1 MYSLQL
7 VDPPREFF
15 LNVVLERTEATFN
28 TRGPGK
34 PKTVSESKPGPK
46 LQVLELSRTTLVE
59 NILEVHGLQERFFP
73 GPISGPPF
81 RVTFKGLT

>member
-1 MYSLQL
+1 
-7 VDPPREFF
+7 
-15 LNVVLERTEATFN
+15 
-28 TRGPGK
+28 
-34 PKTVSESKPGPK
+34 VSESKPGPK